1 VLSEQV
7 ESTSL
12 ESNVTVIANRRTRKT
27 ETMNY
32 VSLDFRTI
40 EWVDGKVR
48 ILDQTRL
55 PEKTEY
61 RDLTRAEEMAEAIRC
76 LAVRGAPLIGVAGAY
91 GVALSAHSRKA
102 SSPERLKVDITKD
115 IRMLGAT
122 RPTAVNLFWALD
134 RMSDVLESAD
144 SVGEMRETL
153 LSEAISI
160 HLEDR
165 EKCEMIGRN
174 GATLINDGF
183 TILTHCN
190 AGALAT
196 GGIGTALAAIYVA
209 SAQNKRV
216 KVFAS
221 ETRPLLQG
229 ARLTAWELSR
239 NNIDVT
245 LLVDGARGHLLT
257 KGKVDCIIVGADRIA
272 ANGDTANKIGTYP
285 LSVLAQ
291 KHNIPFY
298 VAAPLSTFDL
308 TAPAGEAIPIEERES
323 KEVLFFGGTRIGPD
337 NAKVFN
343 PAFDI
348 TPHGNISCII
358 TEKHILHPLL
368 EESIEDCFRTP

>member
-1 VLSEQV
+1 MG
-7 ESTSL
+7 
-12 ESNVTVIANRRTRKT
+12 RRTKKK
-27 ETMNY
+27 EAMNY
-32 VSLDFRTI
+32 VSLDFKTI

-61 RDLTRAEEMAEAIRC
+61 RDLTHAEEMAEAIRC
-76 LAVRGAPLIGVAGAY
+76 LAVRGAPLIGIAGAY
-91 GVALSAHSRKA
+91 GVALSACSGKG
-102 SSPERLKVDITKD
+102 SSLQRLKADVVKD
-115 IRMLGAT
+115 IRLLGAT
-122 RPTAVNLFWALD
+122 RPTAVNLFWALS

-144 SVGEMRETL
+144 SVGEMRENL
-153 LSEAISI
+153 LNEAISI

-165 EKCEMIGRN
+165 ERCDLIGRN
-174 GATLINDGF
+174 GAALLEDGF

-196 GGIGTALAAIYVA
+196 GGIGTALAAVYVA
-209 SAQNKRV
+209 SAQKKSV
-216 KVFAS
+216 KVLAS

-229 ARLTAWELSR
+229 TRLTAWELSR

-245 LLVDGARGHLLT
+245 LLVDGARGHLLS

-291 KHNIPFY
+291 KHRIPFY
-298 VAAPLSTFDL
+298 VAAPLSSFDL
-308 TAPAGEAIPIEERES
+308 TVPDGEAIPIEERGSE
-323 KEVLFFGGTRIGPD
+323 EVLFLGRTRIGPD
-337 NAKVFN
+337 NVKVLN
-343 PAFDI
+343 PAFDV

-358 TEKHILHPLL
+358 TEKHILRPHF
-368 EESIEDCFRTP
+368 EKAIEDCFRIP